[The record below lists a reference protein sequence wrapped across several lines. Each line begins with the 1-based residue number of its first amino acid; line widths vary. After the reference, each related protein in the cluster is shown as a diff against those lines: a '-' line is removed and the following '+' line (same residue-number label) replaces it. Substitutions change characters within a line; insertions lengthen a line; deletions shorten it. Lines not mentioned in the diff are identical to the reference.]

1 MMGKGSFVKITA
13 ALVITLCYVFLF
25 GSTEKIESI
34 SNSRLADTEGG
45 EKADGGNTSE
55 PAETAAENNT
65 ETTPYTVSINN
76 EPVSI
81 TFPEYSDLDVAA
93 QVKPFE
99 LNAAVTVPAGY
110 AAVSED
116 AVSGTAE
123 TSATE
128 KDYVETTTTTAEAE
142 TTTAEPVTEHE
153 TETVP
158 PETAPPETTSAES
171 APTESETAAAQT
183 EETAEPQTSAD
194 DAALSDAIINIPS
207 NADAGELTVRYNGSG
222 GSVTGDAAE
231 ILAQVVM
238 GEIGGSF
245 NEEAIKAQAVA
256 AYTYIKYYND
266 NGNVP
271 YVAVR
276 TPNDKVKNCV
286 NQVLGEAV
294 YYNGALIQAVYGAS
308 TAGYTS
314 SAKNVWGIDY
324 PYLQSVRCELDSL
337 YDPNYGVM
345 TTFTSEEI
353 RNKVRSATGIEL
365 DGDPGTWFAIKEH
378 VDNVYVGSFSI
389 GGNTEYVN
397 SSGDTVEITGRVMRE
412 NIMDFGLRSASFE
425 VSYSADTD
433 KFTFTTYGY
442 GHGVGLSQH
451 GANNLANYWGYGY
464 KEILSF
470 YYPGCVI
477 G

>member
-1 MMGKGSFVKITA
+1 MGKGSFVKITV
-13 ALVITLCYVFLF
+13 ALIITLCYVFLF

-34 SNSRLADTEGG
+34 NNSRLEEAEADE
-45 EKADGGNTSE
+45 NTSE
-55 PAETAAENNT
+55 SADTVTENT
-65 ETTPYTVSINN
+65 PETTPNTVSHND
-76 EPVSI
+76 EPVSM
-81 TFPEYSDLDVAA
+81 TFPEYTDLDIAA
-93 QVKPFE
+93 QIKPFE
-99 LNAAVTVPAGY
+99 LNGAITVPAGY
-110 AAVSED
+110 AAVPEA
-116 AVSGTAE
+116 AVTDEEETSVTEKDHGQTTTTAE
-123 TSATE
+123 TTTTAA
-128 KDYVETTTTTAEAE
+128 TTTTTAVTTTPETE
-142 TTTAEPVTEHE
+142 TTDEIE
-153 TETVP
+153 TETVS
-158 PETAPPETTSAES
+158 PETAPPEGTEGTAE
-171 APTESETAAAQT
+171 QT
-183 EETAEPQTSAD
+183 EETSLPQTYD
-194 DAALSDAIINIPS
+194 TDGTVSDAINIIPS
-207 NADAGELTVRYNGSG
+207 VTDAGELTVRYTGSG

-238 GEIGGSF
+238 GEIGGGF

-271 YVAVR
+271 YVAVK

-286 NQVLGEAV
+286 NQVLGQAI
-294 YYNGALIQAVYGAS
+294 YYDGALIQAVYGAS
-308 TAGYTS
+308 TAGYTA

-337 YDPNYGVM
+337 YDPNYGVI

-353 RNKVRSATGIEL
+353 RNKVRNATGIEL

-378 VDNVYVGSFSI
+378 IDNVYVGTFSI
-389 GGNTEYVN
+389 GGRTEYVD
-397 SSGDTVEITGRVMRE
+397 SDGDTVQITGRVMRE
-412 NIMDFGLRSASFE
+412 KIMDFGLRSASFE

-470 YYPGCVI
+470 YYPGCEI
-477 G
+477 R